1 MIEVRLKITVFYGA
15 ILTEV
20 IKNKN
25 APFEFPLYYAA
36 SWLDN
41 RWFIEAL
48 NRVRTT

>member
-25 APFEFPLYYAA
+25 ENLTVLRIPPILRREL
-36 SWLDN
+36 
-41 RWFIEAL
+41 
-48 NRVRTT
+48 VRQSLVY

>member
-25 APFEFPLYYAA
+25 ENLT
-36 SWLDN
+36 D
-41 RWFIEAL
+41 R
-48 NRVRTT
+48 